1 MSWLFHPYRRNR
13 HELDTRLAT
22 RSTRHTAGGTAG
34 AGRAATVRVVSRARH
49 GTAHPLP
56 GNASGMLGVEN
67 LDPPR
72 RPTPVRVLRC
82 RSEGPMIVDVID
94 GEGYTVGRR
103 GVKPGDEFDARERVA
118 RALQS
123 RGRAT
128 IIADPDVAA
137 REEETAAP
145 TRRRDRDRA
154 VGLEAEAGASGD
166 AGAHP
171 TLPADPSERCFV
183 RVLRPHRVAP
193 SASLPSARSTDV
205 AGGGGVAH
213 PARDHAQART
223 ANRNRPRLRPR
234 GTARGATRRRRRS
247 DPFARTIGCS
257 PTPPSGSPGGRCAC
271 PGPAARTR
279 VGSGI
284 LSSLFTKGGEQNA
297 EGHTQSARCSHHR
310 R

>member
-1 MSWLFHPYRRNR
+1 MEPL
-13 HELDTRLAT
+13 T
-22 RSTRHTAGGTAG
+22 
-34 AGRAATVRVVSRARH
+34 
-49 GTAHPLP
+49 PLP

-137 REEETAAP
+137 REEEQQ
-145 TRRRDRDRA
+145 RQRA
-154 VGLEAEAGASGD
+154 VTIATALSASKPKP
-166 AGAHP
+166 APVVMPAPP

-183 RVLRPHRVAP
+183 RVLRPHRGPVGFVA
-193 SASLPSARSTDV
+193 
-205 AGGGGVAH
+205 
-213 PARDHAQART
+213 
-223 ANRNRPRLRPR
+223 
-234 GTARGATRRRRRS
+234 
-247 DPFARTIGCS
+247 
-257 PTPPSGSPGGRCAC
+257 
-271 PGPAARTR
+271 
-279 VGSGI
+279 VGSI
-284 LSSLFTKGGEQNA
+284 YETSLAEAVSRIRRATTLGLEPQIEIALGYDPEAQPEEHEKAETK
-297 EGHTQSARCSHHR
+297 
-310 R
+310 